1 MPSGEPQAAPPKSST
16 TQRPPPQRTG
26 AVGAPVSSP
35 APTRSN
41 GAPAG
46 ANLPVQIANPQ
57 AVGSLGEAVGEPALD
72 ELMLRSGH
80 RPGVLKRPQAIFM
93 ALLLL
98 LDLGCTWLAYYLGWL
113 VTSRNPAVIIGPF
126 LEFWPLP
133 ALHSAVLLATF
144 FWQRMYQRR
153 RPISHLDE
161 FLKISLY
168 NTFAVLTTVAL
179 LTLAARDFEYHR
191 QLVLLAWA
199 FNILILTVV
208 RTIHAQVQWQAQAR
222 GVGDDRVLIIGAGEI
237 GQMLVHKVRQNPKL
251 GYQVV
256 GVVENGRSD
265 RRQFPL
271 DAPVLG
277 ALADIPRIIDKYAID
292 EVFIGLPESSH
303 QELVNIISLC
313 EREKV
318 GVRVF
323 PDVFQ
328 IMASEVTIDDLGGL
342 PLLTIRDVALQGWK
356 LTLKRGLDV
365 TGSAVGLILLS
376 PFLLLAALLVKLD
389 SPGPVFYAQERM
401 GLDARPF
408 KIIKFRTMR
417 ADAESQGPGW
427 TTPDDPRKT
436 RLGGLLRRFNI
447 DELPQLINVLV
458 GEMSL
463 VGPRPERPVY
473 VEQFRQS
480 IPRYMDRHREKA
492 GVTGWAQ
499 VNGLRGDTSIAERT
513 KYDLW
518 YIENWSLWLDIKI
531 ILRTVVQTIFGADDN
546 AY

>member
-1 MPSGEPQAAPPKSST
+1 MATGDPVTTAPKT
-16 TQRPPPQRTG
+16 PPPPLPPPRRGSASASSG
-26 AVGAPVSSP
+26 A
-35 APTRSN
+35 
-41 GAPAG
+41 AG
-46 ANLPVQIANPQ
+46 ASGGATGVSAAKGGGSGATASAATLGQ
-57 AVGSLGEAVGEPALD
+57 ATGDAAFD
-72 ELMLRSGH
+72 EIVLRSGH
-80 RPGVLKRPQAIFM
+80 RPGVLKRPQAVFM
-93 ALLLL
+93 VLLVSI
-98 LDLGCTWLAYYLGWL
+98 DVGSIWLAYFLAWT
-113 VTSRNPAVIIGPF
+113 VTSRNPAIIIGPF
-126 LEFWPLP
+126 FEFWPLP
-133 ALHSAVLLATF
+133 ALHTAVLLATF

-161 FLKISLY
+161 FLKIALY
-168 NTFAVLTTVAL
+168 NTFATLTTVAL
-179 LTLAARDFEYHR
+179 LVLVARDFDYHR

-199 FNILILTVV
+199 FTIGILSFARTV
-208 RTIHAQVQWQAQAR
+208 HAQIQWQAQAR

-251 GYQVV
+251 GYVVV
-256 GVVENGRSD
+256 GIVENGRQD

-328 IMASEVTIDDLGGL
+328 IMASEVTIGDLGGL

-356 LTLKRGLDV
+356 LTLKRGLDIV
-365 TGSAVGLILLS
+365 GSGLGLVLLS

-389 SPGPVFYAQERM
+389 SPGPVFYTQERM

-417 ADAESQGPGW
+417 ADAEAQGPGW

-436 RLGGLLRRFNI
+436 RLGSFLRRFNI

-458 GEMSL
+458 GDMSL

-531 ILRTVVQTIFGADDN
+531 ILRTIVQTVFRGDDN